1 MTDEMFM
8 LADRLKEL
16 RDKKTELAD
25 ETKENNKEIEEVEY
39 KLSQLMAESET
50 QSFQRAGTLV
60 YLCTKIYASAEK
72 DKKDELY
79 QALKDEGY
87 GSLITETINA
97 NSLSAFV
104 KEQMS
109 ENDDILP
116 DWLEGKVNVYDKV
129 TVGLRKSK
137 G

>member
-8 LADRLKEL
+8 LADKLKEL
-16 RDKKTELAD
+16 KERKNELAE
-25 ETKENNKEIEEVEY
+25 ETKENNAAIEDVEY

-60 YLCTKIYASAEK
+60 YLCTKVYASAEK

-87 GSLITETINA
+87 CSI
-97 NSLSAFV
+97 
-104 KEQMS
+104 
-109 ENDDILP
+109 
-116 DWLEGKVNVYDKV
+116 
-129 TVGLRKSK
+129 
-137 G
+137 

>member
-8 LADRLKEL
+8 LADKLKEL
-16 RDKKTELAD
+16 KERKNELAE
-25 ETKENNKEIEEVEY
+25 ETKENNEEIEKVEY

-60 YLCTKIYASAEK
+60 YLCTKVYASAEK

-97 NSLSAFV
+97 NSLSAFI
-104 KEQMS
+104 KEQMAD
-109 ENDDILP
+109 NDDVLP
-116 DWLEGKVNVYDKV
+116 EWLDGKVNVFDKV
-129 TVGLRKSK
+129 TVGLRKTK
-137 G
+137 

>member
-1 MTDEMFM
+1 MFM
-8 LADRLKEL
+8 LADKLKEL
-16 RDKKTELAD
+16 KERKNELAE
-25 ETKENNKEIEEVEY
+25 ETKENNEEIEKVEY

-60 YLCTKIYASAEK
+60 YLCTKVYASAEK

-97 NSLSAFV
+97 NSLSAFI
-104 KEQMS
+104 KEQMAD
-109 ENDDILP
+109 NDDVLP
-116 DWLEGKVNVYDKV
+116 EWLDGKVNVFDKV
-129 TVGLRKSK
+129 TVGMRKTK
-137 G
+137 

>member
-1 MTDEMFM
+1 MFM
-8 LADRLKEL
+8 LADKLKEL
-16 RDKKTELAD
+16 KERKNELAE
-25 ETKENNKEIEEVEY
+25 ETKENNEEIEKVEY

-60 YLCTKIYASAEK
+60 YLCTKVYASAEK

-97 NSLSAFV
+97 NSLSAFI
-104 KEQMS
+104 KEQMAD
-109 ENDDILP
+109 NDDVLP
-116 DWLEGKVNVYDKV
+116 EWLDGKVNVFDKV
-129 TVGLRKSK
+129 TVGLRKTK
-137 G
+137 